1 MKKFNLRK
9 YQIIILLPLLLV
21 YSLWISMNNN
31 KTIRYVA
38 LGDSYTICEG
48 ATWEQSWPFIL
59 ANNLKKQGINI
70 ELIANP
76 SKTGWTTQNL
86 IDNELP
92 VFDNSQPTFS
102 TLLIGVN
109 DWVQEVSK
117 ENFHKNLNTIINHV
131 QRKAGNKLIL
141 ITIPDFSV
149 TPEGPKYSKG
159 RNISEGL
166 QGFNQIIK
174 EEAKKRKL
182 PCVDIFPTSLN
193 MLNNPELISSDNLH
207 PSAKEYALWEQL
219 IYPAAYE
226 LLK

>member
-1 MKKFNLRK
+1 
-9 YQIIILLPLLLV
+9 
-21 YSLWISMNNN
+21 MNN
-31 KTIRYVA
+31 TTTPIRYVA

-59 ANNLKKQGINI
+59 TENLKSNGILI

-86 IDNELP
+86 IDHELP
-92 VFDNSQPTFS
+92 VFDLSSPTFA

-109 DWVQEVSK
+109 DWVQEITPK
-117 ENFHKNLNTIINHV
+117 AFQQNLNHIINHI
-131 QRKAGNKLIL
+131 QQKIGKQLIL

-166 QGFNQIIK
+166 QQFNAIIQA
-174 EEAKKRKL
+174 EAKKRDL
-182 PCVDIFPTSLN
+182 PCVDIFPTSSPL
-193 MLNNPELISSDNLH
+193 S
-207 PSAKEYALWEQL
+207 K
-219 IYPAAYE
+219 
-226 LLK
+226 

>member
-21 YSLWISMNNN
+21 YSLWINMKNN

-48 ATWEQSWPFIL
+48 ATWEQSWPHIL
-59 ANNLKKQGINI
+59 TNNLKKHGVNI

>member
-1 MKKFNLRK
+1 MK
-9 YQIIILLPLLLV
+9 
-21 YSLWISMNNN
+21 NN

>member
-21 YSLWISMNNN
+21 YSLWINMKNN

-92 VFDNSQPTFS
+92 VFDASQATFS

-117 ENFHKNLNTIINHV
+117 ESFHKNLSIIIDHV
-131 QRKAGNKLIL
+131 QKKTGNKLIL

>member
-21 YSLWISMNNN
+21 YSLWINMKNN

>member
-21 YSLWISMNNN
+21 YSLWINMKNN

-48 ATWEQSWPFIL
+48 ATWEQSWPFL
-59 ANNLKKQGINI
+59 LTNNLKKQGVNI